1 MDALK
6 DGAEESEIE
15 AIEDYTFLI
24 NGYNYKL
31 KKIEGDDNYYLY
43 NDSLKYFPLDNDIYF
58 DSELFIP
65 YLFKSSLN
73 ETDDKE
79 NSLSLNFSNVKDS
92 KCTGIYIPKNGYGG
106 IRGNTDEWIYNKPWD
121 NDSAG
126 FEESEYLKNK
136 NGEDIY
142 LVNKFGEKITSNNGE
157 EKYYSA
163 PQNIKI
169 TKDMLNEKYREIEV
183 KYLDSNFAENSKK
196 ITLEKISS
204 TSPKIYC
211 PFVSN

>member
-1 MDALK
+1 M
-6 DGAEESEIE
+6 
-15 AIEDYTFLI
+15 
-24 NGYNYKL
+24 
-31 KKIEGDDNYYLY
+31 
-43 NDSLKYFPLDNDIYF
+43 
-58 DSELFIP
+58 
-65 YLFKSSLN
+65 
-73 ETDDKE
+73 
-79 NSLSLNFSNVKDS
+79 SLNFSNVKDS

-142 LVNKFGEKITSNNGE
+142 LVNKFGEKIASSNGE
-157 EKYYSA
+157 EKYSSA

-211 PFVSN
+211 PFVSDSYWWNNFILKVMKDASDILPENVEKLKIYRVENEEKYNVYFKYENGIITITEVEYKDPQTEEIKKFLKNLKISL